1 MLQQLRQHPP
11 RNLHGGNRTQ
21 AGGGYINVYGTQP
34 VFQTLGGVSSSS
46 SSSSRAPSSPS
57 SHHPRLA
64 PQEGRGDVE
73 GFHGIR
79 EVESEEPGWQGSVR
93 RGADLEGE
101 ASEAGRMVE
110 EGAGRGVEGSGDS
123 RLGSVPLRAGWNG
136 KLEVSETSI
145 SHAPPAFS
153 AQTFEEASAG
163 RDGTSAGDSD
173 VSQGEGGVAGVERID
188 DEPGRADDG
197 GGGVHLD
204 GGFAAA
210 AAAAQVNKQGV
221 RGGRAHA
228 VFLEPVD
235 TVSTVSSEV
244 PGRSRQDKEEDEE
257 EAEVA
262 HPDDHPP
269 SLQS

>member
-1 MLQQLRQHPP
+1 M
-11 RNLHGGNRTQ
+11 
-21 AGGGYINVYGTQP
+21 NVYGAQP

-46 SSSSRAPSSPS
+46 SSSSRAPSLPS
-57 SHHPRLA
+57 SHPRLA
-64 PQEGRGDVE
+64 LPEGRGDVE

-79 EVESEEPGWQGSVR
+79 EVESEEPGWQGSAR

-110 EGAGRGVEGSGDS
+110 DGAGRGVEGSGAS
-123 RLGSVPLRAGWNG
+123 GLGSVPLRAGWNG
-136 KLEVSETSI
+136 KLKGTETCM
-145 SHAPPAFS
+145 SHVPPAFS
-153 AQTFEEASAG
+153 AQTSEKASVG
-163 RDGTSAGDSD
+163 RDDTCAGDEN
-173 VSQGEGGVAGVERID
+173 VSQGEGCVAVVERID

-210 AAAAQVNKQGV
+210 AAATAQVNKQGV
-221 RGGRAHA
+221 RGERAHA
-228 VFLEPVD
+228 LFLEPVD

-244 PGRSRQDKEEDEE
+244 AGRSRQDKEEDEE

-269 SLQS
+269 PLQS